1 MIEGNIFMKKFGY
14 FFAFFIGGLFI
25 LDRGGAWVLD
35 HMYSQI
41 RTGQRGGLLN
51 TYLEMPPRS
60 VVLMGDSRVVYNIS
74 PDSLDTKAFSLAHD
88 GTTQIFH
95 TGLLGILR
103 EKKKLPQTILL
114 HVDIDEFLRP
124 SHPEDIQLLKYY
136 YGQVPE
142 VTTYT
147 NEWAWLSPIK
157 FGFALYKH
165 NGTLASL
172 AKQYMHRNHDGP
184 PTQGYNVEEPTPQ
197 DSLRT
202 LYGLEKLNN
211 EPPYLNRDHLRYLR
225 DFITICKEEKV
236 ELICFTTTYY
246 QQPRHLAA
254 TSALVDSLLR
264 AESIPYINYAR
275 QPIAELSNNLRY
287 WHDATHLNAR
297 GIPIHSQDLAR
308 KLDKLRTQRAV
319 AAE

>member
-1 MIEGNIFMKKFGY
+1 MRKFGY
-14 FFAFFIGGLFI
+14 FFALFIGGLFI
-25 LDRGGAWVLD
+25 IDRGGAWVLD

-60 VVLMGDSRVVYNIS
+60 IVLMGDSRVVYNIN
-74 PDSLDTKAFSLAHD
+74 PDSLHPQAFSLAHD

-95 TGLLGILR
+95 TGLLGVLR
-103 EKKKLPQTILL
+103 DKQKLPKTILL

-136 YGQVPE
+136 YWHVPE
-142 VTTYT
+142 VTAYT
-147 NEWAWLSPIK
+147 NDWAWLSPLK
-157 FGFALYKH
+157 FSFALYKH

-172 AKQYMHRNHDGP
+172 VKQYMRRKQAGP
-184 PTQGYNVEEPTPQ
+184 PTQGYSPEEPTPQ

-202 LYGLEKLNN
+202 LYGLAKLND
-211 EPPYLNRDHLRYLR
+211 EPPYLNRGHLRYLR
-225 DFITICKEEKV
+225 DFIAICKKEKV
-236 ELICFTTTYY
+236 ELICFTATYY

-264 AESIPYINYAR
+264 AESIPYINYAQ
-275 QPIAELSNNLRY
+275 QPIAELSGNVRY
-287 WHDATHLNAR
+287 WHDATHLNVR
-297 GIPIHSQDLAR
+297 GIPLHSQDLAR
-308 KLDKLRTQRAV
+308 RLEALRAQRAM
-319 AAE
+319 ATK